1 MAVRAHCTCVGEG
14 GPCSLADS
22 GAERGDD
29 FTHIERRAIGQAVN
43 ERRVPRLQPL
53 QSPPLHCHMPTQ
65 FPAGGAHPCGHA
77 LIVHLE
83 RLLGHLHQAHTK
95 WVGEHRAIGSISA
108 GRNCGRRARLAGKRD
123 NEDGVRATRSPRISQ
138 CAHLLDSSCTAVHS
152 HLRKGRVLCGDIEC
166 RTRNFHVGTS
176 TGALRCPGLAATEP
190 AIHTNAFCR
199 GSNVRM
205 AMCRVPSSSAVSAA
219 YSATKL
225 DASLC
230 QFTCGA
236 NRSAVS
242 RTKRIS
248 SSACLSTC
256 QHADDSASAS
266 PGADVKTSLCVSES
280 PANTPL
286 ASSTARS
293 SSAPASLSASR
304 AAGGESDGLRRAA
317 GFFANGETYGHSW
330 RESAPLGGGLQWAQA
345 VACAS
350 KPKRVS
356 ISRCAA
362 FTSRRKSCC
371 IAPSPS
377 NTLVST
383 RSLSLCSAV
392 NFFLLL
398 PLAPPLTQSPSRP
411 LSVSDP

>member
-1 MAVRAHCTCVGEG
+1 MPHYEPVGRHRARAPSQRAVPSPPTSDRVTIPRQPEYEAHRTRSTGASLRSGDYRDRIPLRDWRRRHAVAPCICGPSARAARSARWLRRIPTQLALRAVQPALRSYTVHGRRRVPPRRMAPPHRPRSVQVSACNSTLLFVVALQHLTGVVSNKDGERACVGEG

-166 RTRNFHVGTS
+166 RTQCCLLSCCEGGKWRHISRHAKLPRRHINRCAEVPGPGRHRARHPHKCLLSGVKRQDGHVSCAKQLGCL
-176 TGALRCPGLAATEP
+176 GRIQRHQARCIALP
-190 AIHTNAFCR
+190 IH
-199 GSNVRM
+199 V
-205 AMCRVPSSSAVSAA
+205 
-219 YSATKL
+219 
-225 DASLC
+225 
-230 QFTCGA
+230 
-236 NRSAVS
+236 
-242 RTKRIS
+242 
-248 SSACLSTC
+248 
-256 QHADDSASAS
+256 
-266 PGADVKTSLCVSES
+266 
-280 PANTPL
+280 
-286 ASSTARS
+286 
-293 SSAPASLSASR
+293 
-304 AAGGESDGLRRAA
+304 
-317 GFFANGETYGHSW
+317 W
-330 RESAPLGGGLQWAQA
+330 RQ
-345 VACAS
+345 
-350 KPKRVS
+350 PKR
-356 ISRCAA
+356 C
-362 FTSRRKSCC
+362 
-371 IAPSPS
+371 
-377 NTLVST
+377 
-383 RSLSLCSAV
+383 
-392 NFFLLL
+392 
-398 PLAPPLTQSPSRP
+398 LAH
-411 LSVSDP
+411 